1 MEQLVFAAPLPSPL
15 TLDLGYLLLLSVL
28 LAMGLAAVAYAVFRW
43 ITAEPQ
49 SPALAR
55 RMRFRKRHRAVDI
68 GGGLVSR
75 VFVAGAAALV
85 AGAYFTGGFDAFR
98 DVETARAALAAW
110 GTRAYVLYFVSF
122 SLLEPLGVPAL
133 LFILPAGI
141 VWGPWTAFALSLPAG
156 VCAGIVGFVFAT
168 PRARLGRGAPTRTPA
183 PLRRAAGREWPRHGC
198 ARAARLLLVP
208 PGALVLRPLASALR
222 RLRRRHRRRTGSGAS
237 RSDLSGRRAGRMAD
251 ASAAF
256 GVGVRRYHHRRPDR
270 PPPALSQRQKTRARH
285 LIVGRSAAIRRTR
298 PGP

>member
-1 MEQLVFAAPLPSPL
+1 MMEQLVFAAPLPSPL

-43 ITAEPQ
+43 IAAEPQ

-156 VCAGIVGFVFAT
+156 VCAGIVGFVFA
-168 PRARLGRGAPTRTPA
+168 RHLARD
-183 PLRRAAGREWPRHGC
+183 WV
-198 ARAARLLLVP
+198 AARLP
-208 PGALVLRPLASALR
+208 E
-222 RLRRRHRRRTGSGAS
+222 RLRRYDERLAENGLATVVLVRLVFFLFPPAHWFFGLSQVRFGAFVVGTAVGLVPGLLAATFLGGGLVEWLTRQPPSVWACAGTMIAGLIVLRRRF
-237 RSDLSGRRAGRMAD
+237 RSGRRLE
-251 ASAAF
+251 
-256 GVGVRRYHHRRPDR
+256 
-270 PPPALSQRQKTRARH
+270 PAT
-285 LIVGRSAAIRRTR
+285 
-298 PGP
+298 